1 MPRWP
6 PRLLP
11 GAAASSLPLPSRPPP
26 CGAEYAL
33 GRLEGSTSGG
43 GGQAVPLATRVV
55 SLSPPAT
62 LLVLALG
69 FWHRGTTS
77 RVCWPGLAFPHAPGV
92 GWSRRSARM
101 LPFRCPVRDA
111 VQLHAQWGGGQ
122 GGGELRGPLAVGLV
136 SRGPPPE
143 HAAVGRSH
151 PGPLPMSSGG
161 YRSPSLVGRAA
172 FDAMGCVTAP
182 ASLASL
188 LAAPVTGLLLEM
200 ASLTS
205 LSAGPRPWRPRG
217 CLAAR
222 TLTRSSLP
230 DSLSI
235 Y

>member
-1 MPRWP
+1 MVLRPGFAGQASPFLMLREWG
-6 PRLLP
+6 
-11 GAAASSLPLPSRPPP
+11 GAAAPPGCSPSD
-26 CGAEYAL
+26 A
-33 GRLEGSTSGG
+33 RLETRSSSTRSGEAG
-43 GGQAVPLATRVV
+43 REEGNCRARWLLA
-55 SLSPPAT
+55 
-62 LLVLALG
+62 
-69 FWHRGTTS
+69 
-77 RVCWPGLAFPHAPGV
+77 
-92 GWSRRSARM
+92 WSA
-101 LPFRCPVRDA
+101 
-111 VQLHAQWGGGQ
+111 
-122 GGGELRGPLAVGLV
+122 E
-136 SRGPPPE
+136 GPPPE